1 MNEPVST
8 GAVLFGAAVFV
19 AVLVMTV
26 RGWFVRRS
34 HGRVELARV
43 GTTAVS
49 GGRVVVTAGV
59 IVGVEWSVLTYAPSN
74 TALVL
79 VVLGVPALVT
89 AYTVTKAFTVTEVRA
104 VSTRRGGVRR

>member
-8 GAVLFGAAVFV
+8 GAALFGVV
-19 AVLVMTV
+19 VVVLVLATSV
-26 RGWFVRRS
+26 RGWSARRG

-49 GGRVVVTAGV
+49 GGRVITVAAV
-59 IVGVEWSVLTYAPSN
+59 IVAAEWGVLTYAPSN

-79 VVLGVPALVT
+79 VVLGVPALFA
-89 AYTVTKAFTVTEVRA
+89 AYTVTKAFTVTEVRS
-104 VSTRRGGVRR
+104 VSTRRGGLRR

>member
-19 AVLVMTV
+19 VVLVMTV
-26 RGWFVRRS
+26 RAWFARRS

-43 GTTAVS
+43 GTTTVS

-59 IVGVEWSVLTYAPSN
+59 IVGVEWAVLTYAATN

-89 AYTVTKAFTVTEVRA
+89 AYTVTKAFTVTEVRS
-104 VSTRRGGVRR
+104 VSTRRGGARR